1 MIHIVAI
8 VAIVVLQ
15 ISNILL
21 LFVIGAQSD
30 CIDKIRFD
38 IKHKDRVIQELK
50 TQNDH
55 LRYYVTR
62 KDNSNKT
69 CIGRQ

>member
-8 VAIVVLQ
+8 VVLL

-21 LFVIGAQSD
+21 FFVIGAQSD
-30 CIDKIRFD
+30 CIDKAGFD

-69 CIGRQ
+69 CVGRQ